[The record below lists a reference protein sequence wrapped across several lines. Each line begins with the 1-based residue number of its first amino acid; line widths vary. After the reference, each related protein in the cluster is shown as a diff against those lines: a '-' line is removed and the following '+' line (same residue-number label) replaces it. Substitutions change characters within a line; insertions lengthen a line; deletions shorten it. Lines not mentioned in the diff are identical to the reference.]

1 MTCAASFCILHT
13 SRLDELLYPCICVC
27 WLHMQEQFP
36 FCPLTWKGM
45 SAVKA
50 IIHVMNSCH
59 ELVLWPQ
66 FHQWICR
73 YVCDERWY
81 NLTRSIRLR
90 GLGFAGQDSLR
101 QPTWCTLPP
110 DKFHALS
117 ARTSQ
122 QQRPEN
128 ILLIYKAAAK
138 SRQSLLSQGTPIP
151 SNSSTSGAPLVGH
164 NVTVSVSTVVRTPVT
179 AQPTQ

>member
-1 MTCAASFCILHT
+1 MACETQRAISSASTPMAVTGHVRC
-13 SRLDELLYPCICVC
+13 
-27 WLHMQEQFP
+27 QK
-36 FCPLTWKGM
+36 LTNL
-45 SAVKA
+45 SQATVSLR
-50 IIHVMNSCH
+50 NSCACCDKGCM
-59 ELVLWPQ
+59 
-66 FHQWICR
+66 CR

-117 ARTSQ
+117 ARASQ

-128 ILLIYKAAAK
+128 ILLIYKTAPKPRPARVAPRPAVSNVTRAGLPVAALPK
-138 SRQSLLSQGTPIP
+138 PQSLQVSA
-151 SNSSTSGAPLVGH
+151 AP
-164 NVTVSVSTVVRTPVT
+164 R
-179 AQPTQ
+179 AIQ

>member
-1 MTCAASFCILHT
+1 MGCLFLHLAHIQARSTADILRLCLLASHAGAAG
-13 SRLDELLYPCICVC
+13 V
-27 WLHMQEQFP
+27 
-36 FCPLTWKGM
+36 
-45 SAVKA
+45 
-50 IIHVMNSCH
+50 SCLPIDLERHDCSQRKHASH

-66 FHQWICR
+66 LYHWICR

-138 SRQSLLSQGTPIP
+138 VQAITAVSRDPQSQPYQQLWCAFSWSQCH
-151 SNSSTSGAPLVGH
+151 SAV
-164 NVTVSVSTVVRTPVT
+164 
-179 AQPTQ
+179 

>member
-1 MTCAASFCILHT
+1 MGMLLCNFAAIS
-13 SRLDELLYPCICVC
+13 
-27 WLHMQEQFP
+27 
-36 FCPLTWKGM
+36 
-45 SAVKA
+45 
-50 IIHVMNSCH
+50 
-59 ELVLWPQ
+59 
-66 FHQWICR
+66 CR

-138 SRQSLLSQGTPIP
+138 PGRVQSTQETPVASSTGNSGARLIESNVTTPI
-151 SNSSTSGAPLVGH
+151 S
-164 NVTVSVSTVVRTPVT
+164 RTPSAV
-179 AQPTQ
+179 AQPVQ

>member
-1 MTCAASFCILHT
+1 
-13 SRLDELLYPCICVC
+13 
-27 WLHMQEQFP
+27 MQEQLEFP
-36 FCPLTWKGM
+36 ICPLTSFM
-45 SAVKA
+45 
-50 IIHVMNSCH
+50 
-59 ELVLWPQ
+59 VLWPQ
-66 FHQWICR
+66 FHHWICR

-138 SRQSLLSQGTPIP
+138 SRQSLLSQGTPNA
-151 SNSSTSGAPLVGH
+151 STTSSSGVPLAGP
-164 NVTVSVSTVVRTPVT
+164 NVTVSVSTVARTPFT
-179 AQPTQ
+179 AQPVQ

>member
-1 MTCAASFCILHT
+1 MTKA
-13 SRLDELLYPCICVC
+13 VC
-27 WLHMQEQFP
+27 
-36 FCPLTWKGM
+36 
-45 SAVKA
+45 
-50 IIHVMNSCH
+50 
-59 ELVLWPQ
+59 
-66 FHQWICR
+66 CR

-128 ILLIYKAAAK
+128 ILLIYKTAPKPQPAVAAPTPAATNISGTGLPVAGVAK
-138 SRQSLLSQGTPIP
+138 PYTSQDL
-151 SNSSTSGAPLVGH
+151 A
-164 NVTVSVSTVVRTPVT
+164 
-179 AQPTQ
+179 AQQAFQ